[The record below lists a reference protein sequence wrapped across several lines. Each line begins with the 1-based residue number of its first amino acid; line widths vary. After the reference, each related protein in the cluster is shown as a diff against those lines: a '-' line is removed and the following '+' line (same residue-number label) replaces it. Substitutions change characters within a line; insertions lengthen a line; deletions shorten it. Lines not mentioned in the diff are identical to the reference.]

1 MNARR
6 RPHARSVHVLQAW
19 KLQAG
24 DRLLNGTVLEVR
36 KLDRPE
42 IVAVTMRPD
51 EGDIVEHHYL
61 AGQRLRII
69 RERS

>member
-6 RPHARSVHVLQAW
+6 TPHARSVHVLQAW
-19 KLQAG
+19 KLQEG
-24 DRLLNGTVLEVR
+24 DRLLNGTVQEVR
-36 KLDRPE
+36 KM
-42 IVAVTMRPD
+42 AKAGMVTVTLRPD

-61 AGQRLRII
+61 ANQRLRII